1 MNESAGAVLRQWP
14 EKATVRRGPPEWG
27 CVQMR
32 EICEYAGEKRA
43 LWAQDTMCIR
53 GQKVGAGPACER
65 GNKEPGV
72 IGAR

>member
-1 MNESAGAVLRQWP
+1 
-14 EKATVRRGPPEWG
+14 
-27 CVQMR
+27 MR